1 MAQRRNKNISHLA
14 ATQERKAQ
22 PKAKELIKTVVSRVS
37 ILDRIHSVQRHNI
50 QVPSAHASTVWHE
63 RSKACGDLGTDP
75 LPKSNESGA
84 GLTLERPSLAVIRR
98 RGRGMCGA
106 EEPLGGP
113 ISARLSAQRSR
124 GATTKRKSAGWYL
137 ETGLGPNAR
146 SLLLHSTLA
155 PCTPAWCLAGVCR
168 SPRRHFLS
176 AAIPF
181 KTMPRPPWQPS
192 ILLFPTNRHHE
203 VRYRPV
209 SSPATLE
216 VCSGASLLSGAFRFC
231 C

>member
-1 MAQRRNKNISHLA
+1 MTQRRNKNISHLA
-14 ATQERKAQ
+14 ANAGEKGSAKGKGPNQNWSAESAYWTVFILYRGIIYRYLLHTLPLYGMSAAKRVEIWGPTPS
-22 PKAKELIKTVVSRVS
+22 PKAT
-37 ILDRIHSVQRHNI
+37 N
-50 QVPSAHASTVWHE
+50 
-63 RSKACGDLGTDP
+63 
-75 LPKSNESGA
+75 GA

-106 EEPLGGP
+106 EEPLGRP

-168 SPRRHFLS
+168 LPRRHFLG